1 MGRPTRL
8 TPEIAKEIVEAIG
21 IGVPRDMAAK
31 SVGVQPST
39 LYQWLAKGREGIEEY
54 KEFAEAVEKADS
66 LVVKRAL
73 VRITQAATKE
83 QHWTAAAW
91 LLERKHPAEFGQRV
105 RVVVQEQLDEF
116 LDALEAR
123 LPADVFRQ
131 VLDAASLGHGRS
143 AALAALEDGSGGE
156 EENVIETPPEGPP
169 DSG

>member
-1 MGRPTRL
+1 MGRPSRL
-8 TPEIAKEIVEAIG
+8 TPEIAKEIVDAIS

-39 LYQWLAKGREGIEEY
+39 LYQWLSKGREGNEDY
-54 KEFAEAVEKADS
+54 REFSEAVEKADS

-105 RVVVQEQLDEF
+105 RVVVEEQLNEF
-116 LDALEAR
+116 LNTLEAR
-123 LPADVFRQ
+123 LPPDVFRQ
-131 VLDAASLGHGRS
+131 VLDASALGHGRATTS
-143 AALAALEDGSGGE
+143 AALEEGGGGE
-156 EENVIETPPEGPP
+156 AGEGIDLAPEGTS
-169 DSG
+169 DAG